1 MIDDRIPTFEAIKTL
16 ANKIKQYINNL
27 HIFQSPIQI
36 ENNEENTKMIVYSNA
51 VYAEDENNNTS
62 IGINF
67 NTDTNT
73 IDINDTRLTGL
84 GAPIEDTDA
93 VPKNYLDAIK
103 ITPIK
108 IACTFNA
115 FQSIPVRKITNFS
128 NFYNLITRYE
138 QGQRIQISVTSTI
151 HELEFNVTTYIEDF
165 DYNKRCFYAP
175 IYYYVEDENKIFEG
189 IVKIYS
195 SNNQSNLLADL
206 IATFNVQQ
214 I

>member
-36 ENNEENTKMIVYSNA
+36 KNNEENTKMIIHSNA
-51 VYAEDENNNTS
+51 IYTEDENNDTS

-67 NTDTNT
+67 NNNTNT

-84 GAPIEDTDA
+84 GEPIEDTDA
-93 VPKNYLDAIK
+93 VPKNYLDSIK
-103 ITPIK
+103 IVPVK
-108 IACTFNA
+108 IACIFNT
-115 FQSIPVRKITNFS
+115 FQSIPVRKITNFN
-128 NFYNLITRYE
+128 NFYDLITKYE

-165 DYNKRCFYAP
+165 DYNKQCFYAP
-175 IYYYVEDENKIFEG
+175 IYYYVEDDNKIFEG